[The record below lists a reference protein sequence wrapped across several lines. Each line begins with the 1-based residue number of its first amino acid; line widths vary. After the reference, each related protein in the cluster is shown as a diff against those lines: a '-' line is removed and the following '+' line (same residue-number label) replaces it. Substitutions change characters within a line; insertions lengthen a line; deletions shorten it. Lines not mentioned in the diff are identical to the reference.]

1 MFNLKEICKRKENI
15 RPRTLFDYMIRYF
28 SFNDSLVL
36 WAILNTNYMSNDMYL
51 YLAQYDWFAF
61 ITTNKV
67 NFPLPLETAHQ
78 FTETDILTAH
88 IYNNYS
94 RYEFLPKIS
103 LMFSFD
109 DFTNSDLHILRD
121 IIDNTVGTVLYR
133 NAEKYEKLFKA
144 NTLEFN
150 PLWNVDGTETTTR
163 TLERDGFEKTTHDG
177 ADTETQTNN
186 NTDKTSYDTTEK
198 LTRDT
203 TDKLTIDTDNKT
215 SYSSTDTTTYNSE
228 TDTTT
233 YNNTLQKSGQE
244 NTTVATS
251 KSAFNASTQ
260 QPTETVH
267 NDLEFNARQDHKT
280 GTDTTAKTGGHA
292 DAKTGYDLIEN
303 NGTETTEHTGDDT
316 TTHTGD
322 DTTTHTGTIE
332 NKTEYDSFTKTDID
346 TTDTERIEHVRQG
359 NIGVT
364 TTTKLL
370 TEYVDFANYFNFID
384 TVCHD
389 IVSELCYMTL

>member
-1 MFNLKEICKRKENI
+1 MFNLKEICKQKEHV

-28 SFNDSLVL
+28 SVNDSLVL
-36 WAILNTNYMSNDMYL
+36 WAIFNTNRMSQDTSYYL
-51 YLAQYDWFAF
+51 MQYEWFAF
-61 ITTNKV
+61 ISTNKV
-67 NFPLPLETAHQ
+67 NFPLPLETVHE

-103 LMFSFD
+103 LLFSFD
-109 DFTNSDLHILRD
+109 DFTTNDLHILRD
-121 IIDNTVGTVLYR
+121 IIDNTVANVLYT
-133 NAEKYEKLFKA
+133 NAERYEKLFKA

-177 ADTETQTNN
+177 TDTATQTNDT
-186 NTDKTSYDTTEK
+186 TDTTTYDTTEK
-198 LTRDT
+198 ITRDT

-215 SYSSTDTTTYNSE
+215 NYSSTDTTTYNAE

-233 YNNTLQKSGQE
+233 YNNTLQKNGQE
-244 NTTVATS
+244 NTTIATS
-251 KSAFNASTQ
+251 KSAFNASTM

-267 NDLEFNARQDHKT
+267 NDLEFDSRQDRKT
-280 GTDTTAKTGGHA
+280 GTDTTAKTGGHN

-303 NGTETTEHTGDDT
+303 DGTETTEHTGDDT

-322 DTTTHTGTIE
+322 DTTTRTGTIT
-332 NKTEYDSFTKTDID
+332 NATEYDSYTKTDID
-346 TTDTERIEHVRQG
+346 TTDTERIELRRTG

-384 TVCHD
+384 TICKD
-389 IVSELCYMTL
+389 IVKELCYITL

>member
-1 MFNLKEICKRKENI
+1 MFNLKEICKHKENI

-36 WAILNTNYMSNDMYL
+36 WAIFNTNYMTNDMVL
-51 YLAQYDWFAF
+51 YLSEYDWFAF
-61 ITTNKV
+61 ISINKV
-67 NFPLPLETAHQ
+67 NFPLPLETPHQ
-78 FTETDILTAH
+78 FVETDILTAH

-94 RYEFLPKIS
+94 QYEFLPKIS

-163 TLERDGFEKTTHDG
+163 TLERDG
-177 ADTETQTNN
+177 TET
-186 NTDKTSYDTTEK
+186 
-198 LTRDT
+198 TR
-203 TDKLTIDTDNKT
+203 
-215 SYSSTDTTTYNSE
+215 
-228 TDTTT
+228 
-233 YNNTLQKSGQE
+233 
-244 NTTVATS
+244 
-251 KSAFNASTQ
+251 
-260 QPTETVH
+260 
-267 NDLEFNARQDHKT
+267 RT
-280 GTDTTAKTGGHA
+280 GTTA
-292 DAKTGYDLIEN
+292 DAKTGTETTATDTSDVLERTGTDTNRKSGTEN
-303 NGTETTEHTGDDT
+303 TAKTGTTADAKTGTETTKYTGTDRNVKTGQETKEIATDKTAFNSATMTPTETVTETTQYDNVADTETKDLTDT
-316 TTHTGD
+316 TTHNTTD
-322 DTTTHTGTIE
+322 TVTHNTTDSTTYNITDTETLDTQDARTIENNETTTHNTTNTVTHNTTDALTLDTI
-332 NKTEYDSFTKTDID
+332 
-346 TTDTERIEHVRQG
+346 DTERIEYVRQG

-370 TEYVDFANYFNFID
+370 TEYVDYANYFNFID
-384 TVCHD
+384 TICHD